1 MSAELRR
8 RVLERLGHTLD
19 DLTFY
24 QDDRVMFMDA
34 LDRAERQLA
43 DLRAVAEAEPQAQA
57 ITQRY
62 GTPEPKTIRDWWR

>member
-8 RVLERLGHTLD
+8 ALERLAHTLH

-24 QDDRVMFMDA
+24 QDDHVAFMIA
-34 LDRAERQLA
+34 LERAERQLA

-62 GTPEPKTIRDWWR
+62 GTPEPESIRDWWR